1 MAHRWPATL
10 NLICDIN
17 FTESVLCLEDIMPV
31 TKRQILYSQIHKR
44 ESKMVVVSGL
54 VQRKMGSCHLIGLFP
69 MMESIL
75 EAGCTTM

>member
-1 MAHRWPATL
+1 
-10 NLICDIN
+10 
-17 FTESVLCLEDIMPV
+17 MPV